1 MLDLLAELRDRGIFV
16 NLGLPQV
23 SILFQG
29 VLVLVGELEL
39 CSVSAVLVSHNG
51 RAYQSD
57 GGHRDESERAEHGT
71 LALPCTEA

>member
-1 MLDLLAELRDRGIFV
+1 MLDLLAELRDRG
-16 NLGLPQV
+16 
-23 SILFQG
+23 ILFQG

-39 CSVSAVLVSHNG
+39 GSVSAVLVSHNG

-57 GGHRDESERAEHGT
+57 GGHGDESERAEHET

>member
-39 CSVSAVLVSHNG
+39 DSVIVVLVSHHR
-51 RAYQSD
+51 RAHQSD
-57 GGHRDESERAEHGT
+57 GGHGDESKGAEHD
-71 LALPCTEA
+71 